1 MTQCPEE
8 LAVEMDT
15 ERDHVK
21 CPKNM
26 KNIKM
31 NNEFGARMEEKQE
44 TNNKEQQELNN
55 ETESFIFMEG
65 VSSISIM

>member
-1 MTQCPEE
+1 
-8 LAVEMDT
+8 MDT

-31 NNEFGARMEEKQE
+31 NNEFGARMEAKTGDKQQGA
-44 TNNKEQQELNN
+44 TRA
-55 ETESFIFMEG
+55 
-65 VSSISIM
+65 